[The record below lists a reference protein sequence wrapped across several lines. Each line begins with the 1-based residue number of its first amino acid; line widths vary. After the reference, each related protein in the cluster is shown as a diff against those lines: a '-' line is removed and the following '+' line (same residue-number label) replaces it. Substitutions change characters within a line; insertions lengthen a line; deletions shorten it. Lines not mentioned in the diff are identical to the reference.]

1 MAKYEYEV
9 PFFVYASPSYRQK
22 HPDVIK
28 LIEESQ
34 YLPYYTADL
43 SHTLLDLAGIK
54 CKEYDVR
61 RALFSGKYDH
71 QRKRILNSKIDYDS
85 LMSTIHFK

>member
-1 MAKYEYEV
+1 M
-9 PFFVYASPSYRQK
+9 
-22 HPDVIK
+22 IN
-28 LIEESQ
+28 LIEDSL
-34 YLPYYTADL
+34 YFPYYSAHL